1 MSPPAV
7 CRSASVLADGVAKG
21 HKRPRKNST
30 RACDT
35 CKARKIRCDGTQPCA
50 RCTRFHTNCTY
61 ESKYTRGT
69 LVTPMRSSAVQTD
82 PIYTQLPPLVPASDA
97 RSVQNIDGE
106 DHVSRIEDTLDAVS
120 LFSSSHDPSPTRNST
135 PRDIFVGGHCRLQ
148 YPQAA
153 RVELESLHKEA
164 ARNNHPTENPD
175 SSHLAS
181 SGENTATNSREFV
194 CTSSYSSYPYRR
206 LPQKLIR
213 AYDEQQFWFTESP
226 MREVDSSYLALPSKK
241 HARKLVSWYFDNAS
255 PTYRILHRPLLEEWI
270 DSGFH
275 AEASPFDSDAPSE
288 MECAIS
294 GPRPEY
300 DNMRRRL
307 LNDRCISALIFS
319 VWAMGCQ
326 FPVGLPTVNG
336 EKWKGELR
344 YRSQQYLLIAQ
355 NELSK
360 DKSSPDMLIK
370 LQAQFIMCQYLLTTS
385 RVKEAW
391 DLLVTVKNIAN
402 NLGLNRRG
410 KTHCSTWH
418 LPGRLQIELRK
429 RAFWAIY
436 TLESYM
442 CTMLGKTLTWAE
454 EDITTDWPAIAR
466 FALLQHVSDTE
477 GEAAADAIAAMDC
490 GESRSQ
496 PSLMYSLIA
505 HAKVS
510 RIVRSA
516 LRKLYRDM
524 PSECQEDIIDD
535 LASQVD
541 EWERMLP
548 MFLKPSSQTGGLRL
562 PYSRQVDIIHI
573 AHAHALILIYRPS
586 LNLMDASFRQ
596 TNGTPT
602 LLDVSARR
610 RRQQDRCLEAAM
622 SVAEMDDFANISGSN
637 WFIAYVVFCAVTVMF
652 VYLTHHPLNPN
663 RQLILLR
670 VRKLCN
676 VEMSLSRQSDMA
688 KRYVFAL
695 KELWVQ
701 VQKYLQSGAQ
711 AVSSPQTTCSSMAPA
726 SVQMGTPSVSM
737 SGTASPMIQSAHTPL
752 NGPSFK
758 LMSEGTTSPPVQMEP
773 GLWTFDH
780 SGLISPDYVADIP
793 CITDC
798 SVPASI
804 ALPNR
809 TETGTARNESGLKS
823 SEDVFSRT
831 LLGDLL
837 GSLSQSFQ
845 GFDCTA
851 SAGYAQCF

>member
-7 CRSASVLADGVAKG
+7 DQSASFLADMAAKR

-30 RACDT
+30 RACDA

-50 RCTRFHTNCTY
+50 RCTRFHASCTY

-82 PIYTQLPPLVPASDA
+82 PIYTQLPPLVLASDA
-97 RSVQNIDGE
+97 QPAQNIDGE
-106 DHVSRIEDTLDAVS
+106 YHVSRINDTLDDVP
-120 LFSSSHDPSPTRNST
+120 LLSSSHDSSPIRSST
-135 PRDIFVGGHCRLQ
+135 PRGLFVGGHCSVQ

-153 RVELESLHKEA
+153 GVELKSHKEA
-164 ARNNHPTENPD
+164 ARNNHPTAKPD
-175 SSHLAS
+175 SSRLAP
-181 SGENTATNSREFV
+181 SGKANSRESI
-194 CTSSYSSYPYRR
+194 CTSSYSSYPYLR
-206 LPQKLIR
+206 LPQKPIR
-213 AYDEQQFWFTESP
+213 EYDDQQFWFTECA

-270 DSGFH
+270 ESGFH
-275 AEASPFDSDAPSE
+275 AEVSPFDSDDAQSE
-288 MECAIS
+288 MECAS
-294 GPRPEY
+294 TGPRPEH

-307 LNDRCISALIFS
+307 LTDRCISALIFS

-326 FPVGLPTVNG
+326 FPVGFPTVNG

-344 YRSQQYLLIAQ
+344 YRSQQYLLVAQ

-385 RVKEAW
+385 RVNEAW

-410 KTHCSTWH
+410 NTHCSTWP
-418 LPGRLQIELRK
+418 LPGRLQLELQK

-436 TLESYM
+436 TLESNM

-466 FALLQHVSDTE
+466 FALLQHVSETD
-477 GEAAADAIAAMDC
+477 GEAAADAIAAIDH

-505 HAKVS
+505 HAKIS

-541 EWERMLP
+541 EWKKMLP

-586 LNLMDASFRQ
+586 LNLMDASVRQ
-596 TNGTPT
+596 TDGTTT
-602 LLDVSARR
+602 LLDVSERR
-610 RRQQDRCLEAAM
+610 RRQQDKCLEAAM

-663 RQLILLR
+663 RQLILQR

-676 VEMSLSRQSDMA
+676 VEMSLSKESDMA
-688 KRYVFAL
+688 KRYVSAL
-695 KELWVQ
+695 NELWHQ
-701 VQKYLQSGAQ
+701 VQKYFRSGALT
-711 AVSSPQTTCSSMAPA
+711 VSSQQTIYSI
-726 SVQMGTPSVSM
+726 SM
-737 SGTASPMIQSAHTPL
+737 SRTASPMTTPV
-752 NGPSFK
+752 NGLSFK
-758 LMSEGTTSPPVQMEP
+758 LTAEDTSCSPAQMEP
-773 GLWTFDH
+773 RLLTSDH
-780 SGLISPDYVADIP
+780 SGLTSPDYVAHIP
-793 CITDC
+793 CITGG
-798 SVPASI
+798 STPASI
-804 ALPNR
+804 ALTNQ
-809 TETGTARNESGLKS
+809 TETATARNESGIKS
-823 SEDVFSRT
+823 SEDELCRT

-837 GSLSQSFQ
+837 NSLSQSFQ
-845 GFDCTA
+845 GFDSTV

>member
-7 CRSASVLADGVAKG
+7 SRPASILADMAAKG

-35 CKARKIRCDGTQPCA
+35 CKARKIRCDGIQPCA
-50 RCTRFHTNCTY
+50 RCTRFHANCTY
-61 ESKYTRGT
+61 ESKYTRGS

-97 RSVQNIDGE
+97 QPAQNIDGK
-106 DHVSRIEDTLDAVS
+106 DHVRRIDDKLDAAP
-120 LFSSSHDPSPTRNST
+120 LFSSSNDLSPIRNST
-135 PRDIFVGGHCRLQ
+135 SRDLFVGGHCSAQ

-153 RVELESLHKEA
+153 GLVLKSLHKEA
-164 ARNNHPTENPD
+164 ARNNHPTAKRD
-175 SSHLAS
+175 SSHLAQS
-181 SGENTATNSREFV
+181 SMNMATNSRESV
-194 CTSSYSSYPYRR
+194 CTSSYSSYPYLRF

-213 AYDEQQFWFTESP
+213 AYDQQFWFTECP
-226 MREVDSSYLALPSKK
+226 MGEVDSSYLALPSKK

-275 AEASPFDSDAPSE
+275 AEVSPFDSDAQGE
-288 MECAIS
+288 MECAS
-294 GPRPEY
+294 TGPRPEY

-326 FPVGLPTVNG
+326 FPVGLPTDNR

-410 KTHCSTWH
+410 NAHCGTWPF
-418 LPGRLQIELRK
+418 PGRLQLELEK

-466 FALLQHVSDTE
+466 FALLQHVSETD
-477 GEAAADAIAAMDC
+477 GEAAADEIAAIDYC
-490 GESRSQ
+490 ESRSQ

-510 RIVRSA
+510 RVVRSA
-516 LRKLYRDM
+516 LRKLYRDI
-524 PSECQEDIIDD
+524 PSEYQEDIIDD
-535 LASQVD
+535 LAGQVD
-541 EWERMLP
+541 EWENMLP

-562 PYSRQVDIIHI
+562 PYSRQVDVIHI

-586 LNLMDASFRQ
+586 LNLMDASVRQ
-596 TNGTPT
+596 TDGTPI

-610 RRQQDRCLEAAM
+610 RRQQDKCLEAAM
-622 SVAEMDDFANISGSN
+622 SVAEMDDFVNISGSN

-652 VYLTHHPLNPN
+652 VYLKHHPLNPN
-663 RQLILLR
+663 RQLILQR

-676 VEMSLSRQSDMA
+676 VEMSLSRESDMA
-688 KRYVFAL
+688 RRYVSAL
-695 KELWVQ
+695 NELWHQ
-701 VQKYLQSGAQ
+701 VQKYLRSGPL
-711 AVSSPQTTCSSMAPA
+711 AVSSQQTIYSSMAPA
-726 SVQMGTPSVSM
+726 SVQVGTPTVSM
-737 SGTASPMIQSAHTPL
+737 SGTASPMIKSVTTPV
-752 NGPSFK
+752 NGLSFK
-758 LMSEGTTSPPVQMEP
+758 VTTEDTSFYPAQMEP

-780 SGLISPDYVADIP
+780 SGLTSKDYVAHIP
-793 CITDC
+793 CITDGRM
-798 SVPASI
+798 PASI
-804 ALPNR
+804 AVTNQTESATAR
-809 TETGTARNESGLKS
+809 TESGIKS
-823 SEDVFSRT
+823 SEDELSRT

-837 GSLSQSFQ
+837 GSFQ
-845 GFDCTA
+845 RFDSTV
-851 SAGYAQCF
+851 SAGYAQCFEI